1 MFTLAHEAYDRGL
14 AAARDHRAIL
24 REDMDRALAEAARG
38 GADPGVAQHPV
49 GRHDARDAQRV
60 VETLPPP
67 RRPNATASR
76 RHEIREDRE
85 HARADRYAFL
95 GAHPQHHATVW
106 RWRAAARRRAG
117 PSAPHPAPAT
127 ARHARVRRGMSGA
140 AAQNPSGIFSRPP
153 SAAMT
158 LSTSFPASVATTRTW
173 PMFRPVTAP
182 RPRDRAC
189 RSAHRK

>member
-127 ARHARVRRGMSGA
+127 ARHARVRRGHVGRCGPKPVRHLLA
-140 AAQNPSGIFSRPP
+140 TAQRRHDAEHQLPRIGRDHADLADVPP
-153 SAAMT
+153 CD
-158 LSTSFPASVATTRTW
+158 STSTARSSVSI
-173 PMFRPVTAP
+173 
-182 RPRDRAC
+182 RA
-189 RSAHRK
+189 